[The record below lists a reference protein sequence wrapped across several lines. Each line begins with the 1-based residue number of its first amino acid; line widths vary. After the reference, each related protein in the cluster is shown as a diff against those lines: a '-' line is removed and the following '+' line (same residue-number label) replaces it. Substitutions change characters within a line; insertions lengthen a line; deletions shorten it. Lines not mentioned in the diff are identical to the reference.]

1 MQTTRSFGQPPAC
14 FFNSSNNV
22 LVVLSSFDNFSVI
35 ARLLLEGE
43 GVEFRLAA
51 LQRFHDFTRKG
62 NIRKRRKKID
72 AEN

>member
-1 MQTTRSFGQPPAC
+1 MQITRSFGQPSAC

-22 LVVLSSFDNFSVI
+22 LVVLSSFDNFSVT
-35 ARLLLEGE
+35 AWLFLEVE
-43 GVEFRLAA
+43 GIKFRLAA